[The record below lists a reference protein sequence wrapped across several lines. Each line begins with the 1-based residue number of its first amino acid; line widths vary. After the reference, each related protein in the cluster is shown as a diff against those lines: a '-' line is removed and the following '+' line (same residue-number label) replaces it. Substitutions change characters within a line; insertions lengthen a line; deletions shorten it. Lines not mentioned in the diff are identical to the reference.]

1 MLSPAIL
8 NKSRPR
14 TVVSGMPC
22 PLSVSL
28 NAPEANFHLLKSSIL
43 RGQAHLRAAQPFL
56 FEPWV
61 HNSIIRSDSI
71 EPSVYLP
78 VSMFDSKPGNWAEYS
93 KESAS
98 IIECWAQGSNKQ

>member
-8 NKSRPR
+8 NRSMPR

-28 NAPEANFHLLKSSIL
+28 NAYLANFHLLKISIL
-43 RGQAHLRAAQPFL
+43 GGQAHLRADQLFL
-56 FEPWV
+56 FEPCV
-61 HNSIIRSDSI
+61 HNSNIGADSI

-78 VSMFDSKPGNWAEYS
+78 FTGILVSNSVNVRRFLRRNLGNR
-93 KESAS
+93 
-98 IIECWAQGSNKQ
+98 

>member
-8 NKSRPR
+8 NRSMPR

-28 NAPEANFHLLKSSIL
+28 NAYLANFHLLKISIL
-43 RGQAHLRAAQPFL
+43 GGQAHLRADQLFL
-56 FEPWV
+56 FEPCV
-61 HNSIIRSDSI
+61 HNSNIGADSI

-78 VSMFDSKPGNWAEYS
+78 TLRQEVDGKLTEGWTDFALKDGNM
-93 KESAS
+93 
-98 IIECWAQGSNKQ
+98 I

>member
-8 NKSRPR
+8 NRSMPR

-28 NAPEANFHLLKSSIL
+28 NAYLANFHLLKISIL
-43 RGQAHLRAAQPFL
+43 GGQAHLRADQLFL
-56 FEPWV
+56 FEPCV
-61 HNSIIRSDSI
+61 HNSNIGADSI

-78 VSMFDSKPGNWAEYS
+78 PGT
-93 KESAS
+93 S
-98 IIECWAQGSNKQ
+98 IFLLQLVDRKSTRLNSSHPSISYAVFCL

>member
-8 NKSRPR
+8 NRSMPR

-28 NAPEANFHLLKSSIL
+28 NAYLANFHLLKISIL
-43 RGQAHLRAAQPFL
+43 GGQAHLRADQLFL
-56 FEPWV
+56 FEPCV
-61 HNSIIRSDSI
+61 HNSNIGADSI

-78 VSMFDSKPGNWAEYS
+78 LVPDICGNLTLWLKSCGLYDR
-93 KESAS
+93 
-98 IIECWAQGSNKQ
+98 